1 MLPGYHRG
9 VRAVV
14 EKMGETAPEL
24 LKKIMVIDFN
34 LEVLKELAGR
44 NVKGVFGDISSMDTL
59 DHAHVA
65 KAEIIFSTIPD
76 MLLKK
81 TGNLSLVKTCRTIA
95 PNAVI
100 VATVDSMDR
109 IEELKKKGAN
119 EIFLPYAFIS
129 ESLAWIIFG
138 IYGKNN

>member
-1 MLPGYHRG
+1 LI
-9 VRAVV
+9 
-14 EKMGETAPEL
+14 EKIQDTAPDL

-34 LEVLKELAGR
+34 LEVLKELGDM

-65 KAEIIFSTIPD
+65 QAEIIISTIPD

-81 TGNLSLVKTCRTIA
+81 TSNLLLVKTCRTLA

-100 VATVDSMDR
+100 VATADSAKQL
-109 IEELKKKGAN
+109 EELKKCGAD
-119 EIFLPYAFIS
+119 EVLLPYTLIG
-129 ESLAWIIFG
+129 ENLTWILLE
-138 IYGKNN
+138 IYGKNK